1 MLKRVFLLILFLS
14 VNHVFS
20 QNCGLKSYKKKRIAK
35 KIIKLIQNKD
45 YKEAKVVIS
54 GLKEHPVFISFKSEI
69 FWLEGDNKNAKKYA
83 NEVLYQCEDQFPVIY
98 YILSEISFQEKD
110 FVSSYSFL
118 KKSIEFGLEGAYLEN
133 AEIFLPRV
141 KVLSEIISNPVDYDP
156 KVITGISTE
165 YDEYLPAV
173 SPDQDFILFTRRYL
187 KKGIDI
193 ITPSFQE
200 EFIISTS
207 RNNLFDEGIPL
218 PSPFNIEDNEGG
230 GSMSIDNKLLL
241 FTKCSKVSGNYNNC
255 DIFFSTKNKGQWGEI
270 QSFNKKI
277 CPTYSW
283 ESQPSLSSDGNMI
296 IFASDRDGGYGGV
309 DLYEIRKNNFGEWSD
324 PINLGPKINSANNEK
339 SPFLHADGKTLFF
352 ASDNFP
358 SLGGYDIF
366 FSRKDSLGNWQN
378 PENIGYPINTSFNE
392 ISLFV
397 TTDGKKAIFASNN
410 LEGVGGWDLYSFDL
424 HEAAKPERVFMLK
437 GVVLDEK
444 GQVINDLE
452 IEIKN
457 LKTKEIRKIKVEN
470 GNYATALTL
479 AANDDVL
486 ITIKKEGYA
495 FNSQYVSHKDTT
507 YKSPTELDF
516 KLRDIV
522 EGESFVLN
530 SIYFDLDSYEINS
543 VTEKI
548 IIEFADYLKL
558 NKSLMISINGY
569 TDDIGEQNYNQKLS
583 ENRAFSVYNELI
595 SNGVSSDRLEYKG
608 FGESN
613 PKNQNLS
620 ESERKLNRR
629 TEFYVLKK

>member
-1 MLKRVFLLILFLS
+1 MLKRVFLLILILS

-20 QNCGLKSYKKKRIAK
+20 QNCELKSYKKKRIAK

-83 NEVLYQCEDQFPVIY
+83 NEVLYQCEDQFPVLY
-98 YILSEISFQEKD
+98 YVLSEISFQEKD

-241 FTKCSKVSGNYNNC
+241 FTKCFKVSGNYNNC
-255 DIFFSTKNKGQWGEI
+255 DIFVSTKNKGQWGEI

-309 DLYEIRKNNFGEWSD
+309 DLYEIRKNNFGEWSN

-595 SNGVSSDRLEYKG
+595 SNGISSDRLEYKG

>member
-277 CPTYSW
+277 CPPYSW
-283 ESQPSLSSDGNMI
+283 ESQPSLSSDGNII

-309 DLYEIRKNNFGEWSD
+309 DLYEIRKNNFGEWSN

-366 FSRKDSLGNWQN
+366 FSRKDSLGKWQN

-507 YKSPTELDF
+507 YKSPKELDF

-530 SIYFDLDSYEINS
+530 NIYFDLDSYEINS

-595 SNGVSSDRLEYKG
+595 SNGISSDRLEYKG

>member
-277 CPTYSW
+277 CPPYSW

-309 DLYEIRKNNFGEWSD
+309 DLYEIRKNNFGEWSN

>member
-1 MLKRVFLLILFLS
+1 M
-14 VNHVFS
+14 
-20 QNCGLKSYKKKRIAK
+20 
-35 KIIKLIQNKD
+35 
-45 YKEAKVVIS
+45 
-54 GLKEHPVFISFKSEI
+54 
-69 FWLEGDNKNAKKYA
+69 
-83 NEVLYQCEDQFPVIY
+83 
-98 YILSEISFQEKD
+98 
-110 FVSSYSFL
+110 
-118 KKSIEFGLEGAYLEN
+118 
-133 AEIFLPRV
+133 
-141 KVLSEIISNPVDYDP
+141 
-156 KVITGISTE
+156 
-165 YDEYLPAV
+165 
-173 SPDQDFILFTRRYL
+173 
-187 KKGIDI
+187 
-193 ITPSFQE
+193 
-200 EFIISTS
+200 
-207 RNNLFDEGIPL
+207 
-218 PSPFNIEDNEGG
+218 
-230 GSMSIDNKLLL
+230 
-241 FTKCSKVSGNYNNC
+241 
-255 DIFFSTKNKGQWGEI
+255 
-270 QSFNKKI
+270 
-277 CPTYSW
+277 
-283 ESQPSLSSDGNMI
+283 
-296 IFASDRDGGYGGV
+296 
-309 DLYEIRKNNFGEWSD
+309 
-324 PINLGPKINSANNEK
+324 
-339 SPFLHADGKTLFF
+339 
-352 ASDNFP
+352 
-358 SLGGYDIF
+358 
-366 FSRKDSLGNWQN
+366 
-378 PENIGYPINTSFNE
+378 
-392 ISLFV
+392 
-397 TTDGKKAIFASNN
+397 
-410 LEGVGGWDLYSFDL
+410 YSFDL

-595 SNGVSSDRLEYKG
+595 SNGISSDRLEYKG

-620 ESERKLNRR
+620 ERERKLNRR

>member
-1 MLKRVFLLILFLS
+1 
-14 VNHVFS
+14 
-20 QNCGLKSYKKKRIAK
+20 
-35 KIIKLIQNKD
+35 
-45 YKEAKVVIS
+45 
-54 GLKEHPVFISFKSEI
+54 
-69 FWLEGDNKNAKKYA
+69 
-83 NEVLYQCEDQFPVIY
+83 
-98 YILSEISFQEKD
+98 
-110 FVSSYSFL
+110 
-118 KKSIEFGLEGAYLEN
+118 
-133 AEIFLPRV
+133 
-141 KVLSEIISNPVDYDP
+141 
-156 KVITGISTE
+156 
-165 YDEYLPAV
+165 
-173 SPDQDFILFTRRYL
+173 
-187 KKGIDI
+187 
-193 ITPSFQE
+193 
-200 EFIISTS
+200 
-207 RNNLFDEGIPL
+207 
-218 PSPFNIEDNEGG
+218 
-230 GSMSIDNKLLL
+230 
-241 FTKCSKVSGNYNNC
+241 
-255 DIFFSTKNKGQWGEI
+255 
-270 QSFNKKI
+270 
-277 CPTYSW
+277 
-283 ESQPSLSSDGNMI
+283 MI

-309 DLYEIRKNNFGEWSD
+309 DLYEIRKNNFGEWSN

-366 FSRKDSLGNWQN
+366 FSRKDSLGKWQN

-479 AANDDVL
+479 ATNDDVL

-495 FNSQYVSHKDTT
+495 FNSQYVSHKDTS

>member
-35 KIIKLIQNKD
+35 KIVKLIQNKD
-45 YKEAKVVIS
+45 YKEAKVVIRS
-54 GLKEHPVFISFKSEI
+54 LKEHPVFISYKSEI

-83 NEVLYQCEDQFPVIY
+83 NEVLYQCEDQFPVVY

-193 ITPSFQE
+193 ITPSYQE

-277 CPTYSW
+277 CPPYSW
-283 ESQPSLSSDGNMI
+283 ESQPSLSSDGNII

-309 DLYEIRKNNFGEWSD
+309 DLYEIRKNNFGEWSN

-595 SNGVSSDRLEYKG
+595 SNGISSDRLEYKG

>member
-45 YKEAKVVIS
+45 YKQAKVVIS

-277 CPTYSW
+277 CPPYSW

-309 DLYEIRKNNFGEWSD
+309 DLYEIRKNNFGEWSN

-366 FSRKDSLGNWQN
+366 FSRKDSLGKWQN

>member
-45 YKEAKVVIS
+45 YKEAKVVIRS
-54 GLKEHPVFISFKSEI
+54 LKEHPVFISFKSEI

-230 GSMSIDNKLLL
+230 GSMSIDNKILL

-255 DIFFSTKNKGQWGEI
+255 DIFFSKKNKGQWGEI

-277 CPTYSW
+277 CPPYSW

-309 DLYEIRKNNFGEWSD
+309 DLYEIRKNNFGEWSN

-366 FSRKDSLGNWQN
+366 FSRKDSLGKWQN

-444 GQVINDLE
+444 GQLINDLE

-516 KLRDIV
+516 KLRDVV

-530 SIYFDLDSYEINS
+530 NIYFDLDSYEINS

-595 SNGVSSDRLEYKG
+595 SNGISSDRLEYKG

>member
-1 MLKRVFLLILFLS
+1 M
-14 VNHVFS
+14 
-20 QNCGLKSYKKKRIAK
+20 
-35 KIIKLIQNKD
+35 
-45 YKEAKVVIS
+45 E
-54 GLKEHPVFISFKSEI
+54 
-69 FWLEGDNKNAKKYA
+69 
-83 NEVLYQCEDQFPVIY
+83 
-98 YILSEISFQEKD
+98 
-110 FVSSYSFL
+110 
-118 KKSIEFGLEGAYLEN
+118 
-133 AEIFLPRV
+133 
-141 KVLSEIISNPVDYDP
+141 
-156 KVITGISTE
+156 
-165 YDEYLPAV
+165 
-173 SPDQDFILFTRRYL
+173 
-187 KKGIDI
+187 
-193 ITPSFQE
+193 
-200 EFIISTS
+200 
-207 RNNLFDEGIPL
+207 
-218 PSPFNIEDNEGG
+218 
-230 GSMSIDNKLLL
+230 
-241 FTKCSKVSGNYNNC
+241 
-255 DIFFSTKNKGQWGEI
+255 
-270 QSFNKKI
+270 
-277 CPTYSW
+277 
-283 ESQPSLSSDGNMI
+283 
-296 IFASDRDGGYGGV
+296 
-309 DLYEIRKNNFGEWSD
+309 
-324 PINLGPKINSANNEK
+324 
-339 SPFLHADGKTLFF
+339 
-352 ASDNFP
+352 
-358 SLGGYDIF
+358 
-366 FSRKDSLGNWQN
+366 
-378 PENIGYPINTSFNE
+378 
-392 ISLFV
+392 
-397 TTDGKKAIFASNN
+397 KKAIFASNN

-507 YKSPTELDF
+507 YKSPAELDF
-516 KLRDIV
+516 ELRDIV

-595 SNGVSSDRLEYKG
+595 SNGISSDRLEYKG

>member
-20 QNCGLKSYKKKRIAK
+20 QNCGLKSYKKKRFAK

-45 YKEAKVVIS
+45 YNEAKVVIS
-54 GLKEHPVFISFKSEI
+54 SLKEHPVFIAFKSEI

-98 YILSEISFQEKD
+98 YVLSEISFQEKD

-207 RNNLFDEGIPL
+207 INNLFDEGIPL

-277 CPTYSW
+277 CPPYSW

-309 DLYEIRKNNFGEWSD
+309 DLYEIRKNNFGEWSN

-366 FSRKDSLGNWQN
+366 FSRKDSLGKWQN

-595 SNGVSSDRLEYKG
+595 SNGISSERLEYKG

>member
-1 MLKRVFLLILFLS
+1 M
-14 VNHVFS
+14 
-20 QNCGLKSYKKKRIAK
+20 
-35 KIIKLIQNKD
+35 
-45 YKEAKVVIS
+45 
-54 GLKEHPVFISFKSEI
+54 
-69 FWLEGDNKNAKKYA
+69 
-83 NEVLYQCEDQFPVIY
+83 
-98 YILSEISFQEKD
+98 
-110 FVSSYSFL
+110 
-118 KKSIEFGLEGAYLEN
+118 
-133 AEIFLPRV
+133 
-141 KVLSEIISNPVDYDP
+141 
-156 KVITGISTE
+156 
-165 YDEYLPAV
+165 
-173 SPDQDFILFTRRYL
+173 
-187 KKGIDI
+187 
-193 ITPSFQE
+193 
-200 EFIISTS
+200 
-207 RNNLFDEGIPL
+207 
-218 PSPFNIEDNEGG
+218 
-230 GSMSIDNKLLL
+230 
-241 FTKCSKVSGNYNNC
+241 
-255 DIFFSTKNKGQWGEI
+255 
-270 QSFNKKI
+270 
-277 CPTYSW
+277 
-283 ESQPSLSSDGNMI
+283 
-296 IFASDRDGGYGGV
+296 
-309 DLYEIRKNNFGEWSD
+309 
-324 PINLGPKINSANNEK
+324 
-339 SPFLHADGKTLFF
+339 
-352 ASDNFP
+352 
-358 SLGGYDIF
+358 
-366 FSRKDSLGNWQN
+366 
-378 PENIGYPINTSFNE
+378 
-392 ISLFV
+392 
-397 TTDGKKAIFASNN
+397 
-410 LEGVGGWDLYSFDL
+410 YSFDL
-424 HEAAKPERVFMLK
+424 HEAAKPERVLMLK

-569 TDDIGEQNYNQKLS
+569 TDDICEQNYNQKLS

-595 SNGVSSDRLEYKG
+595 SNGISSDRLEYKG

>member
-1 MLKRVFLLILFLS
+1 MRVLLFFVLFLFGGS
-14 VNHVFS
+14 ILS
-20 QNCGLKSYKKKRIAK
+20 QNCSLKSLKKKRASKRVVNLIKNKSFNQAK
-35 KIIKLIQNKD
+35 NIIRSYN
-45 YKEAKVVIS
+45 
-54 GLKEHPVFISFKSEI
+54 EHPVFNALKAEI
-69 FWLEGDNKNAKKYA
+69 LWLEGDNSNAKKIA
-83 NEVLYQCEDQFPVIY
+83 NEVLYICDEDFPVVC
-98 YILSEISFQEKD
+98 YILAEISFQEKD

-187 KKGIDI
+187 KKSIDI

-255 DIFFSTKNKGQWGEI
+255 DIFFSTKNKGQCGEI

-277 CPTYSW
+277 CPPYSW
-283 ESQPSLSSDGNMI
+283 ESQPSLSSDGNII

-309 DLYEIRKNNFGEWSD
+309 DLYEIRKNNFGEWSN

-530 SIYFDLDSYEINS
+530 SIYFDLDSYEINI
-543 VTEKI
+543 VK
-548 IIEFADYLKL
+548 
-558 NKSLMISINGY
+558 
-569 TDDIGEQNYNQKLS
+569 
-583 ENRAFSVYNELI
+583 
-595 SNGVSSDRLEYKG
+595 
-608 FGESN
+608 
-613 PKNQNLS
+613 
-620 ESERKLNRR
+620 
-629 TEFYVLKK
+629 

>member
-1 MLKRVFLLILFLS
+1 MLKRVFLLFLFLS

-54 GLKEHPVFISFKSEI
+54 SLKEHPVFISYKSEI

-98 YILSEISFQEKD
+98 YVLSEISFQEKD

-118 KKSIEFGLEGAYLEN
+118 KKSIEFGLEGTYLEN
-133 AEIFLPRV
+133 AEIFLPKV

-255 DIFFSTKNKGQWGEI
+255 DIFFSIKNIGKWGEI

-277 CPTYSW
+277 CPPYSW
-283 ESQPSLSSDGNMI
+283 ESQPSLSSDGKMI

-378 PENIGYPINTSFNE
+378 PQNIGYPINTSFNE

-479 AANDDVL
+479 ATNDDVL

-507 YKSPTELDF
+507 YKSPAELDF
-516 KLRDIV
+516 ELRDIV

-595 SNGVSSDRLEYKG
+595 SNGISSDRLEYKG

>member
-35 KIIKLIQNKD
+35 KIKRLIQNKD

-54 GLKEHPVFISFKSEI
+54 SLKEHPVFISFKSEI

-98 YILSEISFQEKD
+98 YILSEISFQEND

-118 KKSIEFGLEGAYLEN
+118 KKSIEFGLEGTYLEN
-133 AEIFLPRV
+133 AEIFLPKV

-156 KVITGISTE
+156 KVIAGISTE

-277 CPTYSW
+277 CPPYSW

-309 DLYEIRKNNFGEWSD
+309 DLYEIRKNNF
-324 PINLGPKINSANNEK
+324 
-339 SPFLHADGKTLFF
+339 
-352 ASDNFP
+352 
-358 SLGGYDIF
+358 
-366 FSRKDSLGNWQN
+366 
-378 PENIGYPINTSFNE
+378 
-392 ISLFV
+392 
-397 TTDGKKAIFASNN
+397 
-410 LEGVGGWDLYSFDL
+410 
-424 HEAAKPERVFMLK
+424 
-437 GVVLDEK
+437 
-444 GQVINDLE
+444 
-452 IEIKN
+452 
-457 LKTKEIRKIKVEN
+457 
-470 GNYATALTL
+470 
-479 AANDDVL
+479 
-486 ITIKKEGYA
+486 
-495 FNSQYVSHKDTT
+495 
-507 YKSPTELDF
+507 
-516 KLRDIV
+516 
-522 EGESFVLN
+522 
-530 SIYFDLDSYEINS
+530 
-543 VTEKI
+543 
-548 IIEFADYLKL
+548 
-558 NKSLMISINGY
+558 
-569 TDDIGEQNYNQKLS
+569 
-583 ENRAFSVYNELI
+583 
-595 SNGVSSDRLEYKG
+595 
-608 FGESN
+608 
-613 PKNQNLS
+613 
-620 ESERKLNRR
+620 
-629 TEFYVLKK
+629 

>member
-1 MLKRVFLLILFLS
+1 MNSLLF
-14 VNHVFS
+14 
-20 QNCGLKSYKKKRIAK
+20 
-35 KIIKLIQNKD
+35 
-45 YKEAKVVIS
+45 
-54 GLKEHPVFISFKSEI
+54 
-69 FWLEGDNKNAKKYA
+69 
-83 NEVLYQCEDQFPVIY
+83 
-98 YILSEISFQEKD
+98 
-110 FVSSYSFL
+110 
-118 KKSIEFGLEGAYLEN
+118 
-133 AEIFLPRV
+133 
-141 KVLSEIISNPVDYDP
+141 
-156 KVITGISTE
+156 
-165 YDEYLPAV
+165 
-173 SPDQDFILFTRRYL
+173 
-187 KKGIDI
+187 
-193 ITPSFQE
+193 
-200 EFIISTS
+200 
-207 RNNLFDEGIPL
+207 
-218 PSPFNIEDNEGG
+218 
-230 GSMSIDNKLLL
+230 
-241 FTKCSKVSGNYNNC
+241 FTKCSKISGNYNNC

-277 CPTYSW
+277 CPPYSW

-309 DLYEIRKNNFGEWSD
+309 DLYEIRKNNFGEWSN

-366 FSRKDSLGNWQN
+366 FSRKDSLGKWQN